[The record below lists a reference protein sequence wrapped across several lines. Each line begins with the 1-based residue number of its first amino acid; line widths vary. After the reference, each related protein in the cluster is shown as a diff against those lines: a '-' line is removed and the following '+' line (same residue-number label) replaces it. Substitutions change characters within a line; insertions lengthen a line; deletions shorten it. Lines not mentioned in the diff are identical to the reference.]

1 MFTVQGFRDGRV
13 PYTVIVGGEGKD
25 GVGVITGGSEI
36 LALDMEIAD
45 GQEFR
50 VPPVG
55 PTFTLDKDEP
65 WSVLQWLHA
74 TTVVTEIDGEVPDDP
89 DPDPDM
95 PKDAVQ

>member
-13 PYTVIVGGEGKD
+13 PYTVVVSGEGE
-25 GVGVITGGSEI
+25 GVGVMTGGSEI

-74 TTVVTEIDGEVPDDP
+74 TTVVTGIEGEVPDDP
-89 DPDPDM
+89 DPDDDM
-95 PKDAVQ
+95 PPGAVQ